1 MQCQIPPENFVW
13 NRAHQGA
20 SIRDFTDRRVALS
33 FWAWEI
39 AVFGVIAGDNDALVG
54 AAVVNFGDASGVI
67 AVYDAFRAGAIRNV
81 EDEVRMRT
89 GWK

>member
-1 MQCQIPPENFVW
+1 MRCQIPRENLVK
-13 NRAHQGA
+13 NGAHQGA
-20 SIRDFTDRRVALS
+20 GIRNITDRRVALA

-39 AVFGVIAGDNDALVG
+39 AMLGVIAGDNDALVG
-54 AAVVNFGDASGVI
+54 AAVIDFGDASGVI

-81 EDEVRMRT
+81 EDEVGMRT